1 MKTKFSISCGEDE
14 TAWLRGAAE
23 AWNLSRSAV
32 VELAVRSY
40 RHLIEGLAAVTETDR
55 SRAVSAMESLQA
67 GTIPP
72 TVDLEALARTLKER
86 AGVPP

>member
-1 MKTKFSISCGEDE
+1 
-14 TAWLRGAAE
+14 
-23 AWNLSRSAV
+23 
-32 VELAVRSY
+32 
-40 RHLIEGLAAVTETDR
+40 
-55 SRAVSAMESLQA
+55 MESLQA